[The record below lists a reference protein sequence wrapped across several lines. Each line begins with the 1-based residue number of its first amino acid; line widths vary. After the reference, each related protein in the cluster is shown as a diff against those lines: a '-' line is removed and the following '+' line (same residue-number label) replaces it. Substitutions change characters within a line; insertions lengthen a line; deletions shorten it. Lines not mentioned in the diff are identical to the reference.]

1 MEKTKK
7 NLFGRLTAMFM
18 TLALML
24 SMLAACGVPT
34 DGYPGGGT
42 PGEELMS
49 IPEYSGTPYYL
60 VNGNQPFFTVDD
72 ITTEVF
78 EEYSP
83 LDELGRCGVA
93 YANICPELQPT
104 EKRGDIGMIRPSG
117 WVTAKYEDL
126 VEGQYLYNRSHLI
139 GFQLAGENANERNL
153 ITGTRYMNATG
164 MLPFENLVDDY
175 VEETGN
181 HVLYRVTPLFEGDE
195 LVARGVLMEA
205 YSVEDEGEGVSFN
218 AYIYNVQPGVEID
231 YATGKSWRA
240 SADSR
245 PSDNQTYILNTSS
258 KKFHLPGCSGAKSI
272 SADNRDEFTGDR
284 ALLIQQGYT
293 PCGKCKP

>member
-1 MEKTKK
+1 MHKTRKSM
-7 NLFGRLTAMFM
+7 FGRMTAMFA
-18 TLALML
+18 TLVLML
-24 SMLAACGVPT
+24 SMLAACGGPAAPS
-34 DGYPGGGT
+34 GSGT

-60 VNGNQPFFTVDD
+60 VNGNQPFFTPDE

-83 LDELGRCGVA
+83 LDSLGRCGVA

-104 EKRGDIGMIRPSG
+104 EKRGDIGMIKPSG
-117 WVTAKYEDL
+117 WVTARYDDL
-126 VEGQYLYNRSHLI
+126 VEGEYLYNRSHLI
-139 GFQLAGENANERNL
+139 GFQLAGENANKQNL

-175 VEETGN
+175 VDETGN

-205 YSVEDEGEGVSFN
+205 YSVEDAGDGVCFN

-240 SADSR
+240 ETESQ
-245 PSDNQTYILNTSS
+245 PSDNQTYVLNTNS
-258 KKFHLPGCSGAKSI
+258 KKFHLPSCSGAKNI

-284 ALLIQQGYT
+284 ALLIQQGYE
-293 PCGKCKP
+293 PCGKCNP